1 MSLRLTQT
9 RTARNSTL
17 LANANANNWL
27 ANARAD
33 RDDWVGRVVAAGGT
47 VSSGTQSAALTFLQ
61 AIYAANLRGVFLRL
75 NLFAGDSLTAALIPL
90 FRASSYGAP
99 VVGNALDTNINFVS
113 GDYSESTGLKGN
125 GSSKYLSTGVTTESL
140 PIAISVHLAAS
151 GTSISTSGAATLV
164 GSFDGTAAS
173 LCSMESSIT
182 VSGSSRTAFRSGTF
196 TDGQFPVVTPSGTE
210 SHVVGTRTS
219 ATAAALYRGGSS
231 VATSTTRTV
240 ASVSARS
247 LHVFASSNG
256 ASVSNYNAARL
267 TSYSIGSGLT
277 AAQVSA
283 YSTALIAFNTA
294 LGR

>member
-1 MSLRLTQT
+1 MSLRLAQT

-17 LANANANNWL
+17 LANSTASSWL
-27 ANARAD
+27 ANALAD
-33 RDDWVGRVVAAGGT
+33 RDDWVSRVVAAGDT

-75 NLFAGDSLTAALIPL
+75 NLFAGNSLTAALVPL
-90 FRASSYGAP
+90 IRSTSYGGPLIGSAS
-99 VVGNALDTNINFVS
+99 DTNINFVS

-140 PIAISVHLAAS
+140 PSAISVHLAAS

-196 TDGQFPVVTPSGTE
+196 TDGQFPVVTPSANE

-267 TSYSIGSGLT
+267 TSYSIGTGLT
-277 AAQVSA
+277 ASQVSA
-283 YSTALIAFNTA
+283 YSTALIAFNAA